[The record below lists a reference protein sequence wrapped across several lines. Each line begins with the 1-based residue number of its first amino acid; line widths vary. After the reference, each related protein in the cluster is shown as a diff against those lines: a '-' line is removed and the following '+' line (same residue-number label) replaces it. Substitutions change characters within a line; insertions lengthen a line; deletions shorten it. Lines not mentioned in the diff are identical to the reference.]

1 MAVTC
6 PKCHFDNPADTRFC
20 GNCASPLT
28 GIDKKDVSITKTLE
42 TTTDEHARGVVFAGR
57 YEIIEDLG
65 KGGMGA
71 VYRAFDRKLNEE
83 VALKFVKPEIASDK
97 KTLERFSR
105 ELAIARKIVH
115 KNVGRMYELM
125 EESGNHF
132 ITMEY
137 VAGQDLRGLIKQS
150 RQLATGTATAI
161 ARQVCEGL
169 AEAHRL
175 GIVHRDL
182 KPSNIMIDKEGN
194 ARIMDF
200 GIARSLGAKRVTGE
214 GVIIGTPEYMS
225 PEQVEGKGI
234 DSRSDIYSLGI
245 ILYEMVT
252 GQVPFEGD
260 TAFSIAMKHKG
271 EVPKS
276 PKSINPNVP
285 DDFSLLILK
294 CLEKDKNARYQTAA
308 EVGTELEKIEK
319 GIPTTDRVVPV
330 RKTLTSREI
339 TVKFNLKKLMIPALA
354 LIAVVV
360 AAIAFLIIMP
370 KKEKQPVG
378 PNRLSIAVL
387 PFENTS
393 GSEEDETF
401 SDGITEDITTQLS
414 KIGELEVKSQTSMK
428 KYKNSPKGIKEIGLE
443 LGVAS
448 ILEGSVRRADN
459 QVRITTRLV
468 DSVKDRQIWA
478 ESYDKELK
486 EIFSIQSDIAL
497 QIATAL
503 RAKLTPAE
511 KGRIEKK
518 PTENPKAYE
527 FYLKGREYYYRG
539 RKEDNEQAIE
549 LFNKALELDPNYA
562 LAYAGMADAY
572 FQRWQ
577 MFGFPKTWLD
587 NAIETSQKA
596 IALDPNLAEA
606 YKALAL
612 DYYGKGWIRKSIE
625 LSQKAV
631 DLNPNSYT
639 ALYFLG
645 RMYEDV
651 GEYDK
656 ALPLLK
662 KAMAVS
668 PAMSGPYSVIGDCYV
683 GLDDYQQGEEWLK
696 KALEIQPD
704 SHNPHDAL
712 FHLYLAAGRLEEA
725 IMEGQ
730 KILSLNPDRQSNFL
744 YPGRAERFAGHLD
757 KAQSYLEKA
766 GSGAAVDLGY
776 VYWKTGK
783 RDQAQKLLQS
793 VLVTF
798 KNEADSGN
806 ESWKVRRNIAG
817 INAILG
823 NKEEALQWLQKTIDA
838 GFLFYRYIARDPTF
852 ESLRDDERF
861 KQIMDKTRARVDE
874 MRKRIKDMEIH

>member
-1 MAVTC
+1 M
-6 PKCHFDNPADTRFC
+6 
-20 GNCASPLT
+20 
-28 GIDKKDVSITKTLE
+28 TKTME
-42 TTTDEHARGVVFAGR
+42 TPRETLGRGTLFAGR
-57 YEIIEDLG
+57 YEVIEALG
-65 KGGMGA
+65 VGGMGE
-71 VYRAFDRKLNEE
+71 VYRVEDKKVGQD
-83 VALKFVKPEIASDK
+83 VALKLIKPEIAANK
-97 KTLERFSR
+97 KTIDRFR
-105 ELAIARKIVH
+105 NELKTARMISH
-115 KNVGRMYELM
+115 RNVCRVFDLG
-125 EESGNHF
+125 EEKGTYF
-132 ITMEY
+132 ITMEH
-137 VAGQDLRGLIKQS
+137 VAGEDLKSFMRRSK
-150 RQLATGTATAI
+150 QLALGTAISITK
-161 ARQVCEGL
+161 QVCEGL

-175 GIVHRDL
+175 EVVHRDL
-182 KPSNIMIDKEGN
+182 KPGNIMIDKEGN

-200 GIARSLGAKRVTGE
+200 GIARSLEAKGMSGE
-214 GVIIGTPEYMS
+214 GAIVGTPEYMS
-225 PEQVEGKGI
+225 PEQVEGKEV
-234 DSRSDIYSLGI
+234 DQRSDIYSLGI
-245 ILYEMVT
+245 LLYEMVI
-252 GQVPFEGD
+252 GRVPFEGD
-260 TAFSIAMKHKG
+260 TALSIAMKHKG
-271 EVPKS
+271 EAPKS
-276 PKSINPNVP
+276 PRSINPNVP
-285 DDFSLLILK
+285 DDLNRLILK

-308 EVGTELEKIEK
+308 EVETELEKIEK
-319 GIPTTDRVVPV
+319 SLPTKERVIPG
-330 RKTLTSREI
+330 RKPLTSREI
-339 TVKFNLKKLMIPALA
+339 TVKFSLKKLMIPALA

-370 KKEKQPVG
+370 KKEKQPVD

-387 PFENTS
+387 PFENAS

-468 DSVKDRQIWA
+468 DSIKDRQIWA

-612 DYYGKGWIRKSIE
+612 GYYGKGWIRKSIE

-645 RMYEDV
+645 RMYEDI

-656 ALPLLK
+656 ALPLLR

-668 PAMSGPYSVIGDCYV
+668 PAMSGPYSVFGDCYV

-730 KILSLNPDRQSNFL
+730 KILSLYPDRQSNFL

-793 VLVTF
+793 VLVTL

-823 NKEEALQWLQKTIDA
+823 NKEEALQWLQKAIDA
-838 GFLFYRYIARDPTF
+838 GFLSCRYIARDPTF

-861 KQIMDKTRARVDE
+861 KQIMDKTKAKVGE